1 MSVLGVYSVAS
12 NVKPGGRVP
21 TRRLP
26 FKAVIRACTRVYAGL
41 ELHHRQRARI
51 PHNCSHT
58 RLAQVSRTRCRHG
71 RPFPETRVPAVPLAR
86 CAPVPRPPRS
96 LPPRLSSPPQS
107 CRRGGTRP
115 CRSYRSYMVMF
126 MHGHVHAWWSA
137 SARVRTRT
145 CQCVDLRVRS
155 LKLGRKRVG
164 KSTRAREIATTPMRL
179 HGSGE
184 RGTWR
189 RTDRPR
195 AVAAAGV
202 HVSQPASQTPSSAP
216 ASSARCHLPWK
227 THTVPHTGVAARRK
241 IGAQWWIRAHRND
254 GGLPRL
260 APRKGRG
267 GCLGKAGVAASTT
280 GRTCEPGAL
289 DANALRAWKD
299 PAAAV
304 GRAGT
309 DLAAPCGNRTAT
321 RPTREP
327 GASQLPAA
335 ILGRARGARQRPGRG
350 AGQRPRRP
358 ARLLRTRA
366 ARAWRLTHRTVDPIS
381 RFHSPLAPSRCIVR
395 I

>member
-1 MSVLGVYSVAS
+1 
-12 NVKPGGRVP
+12 
-21 TRRLP
+21 
-26 FKAVIRACTRVYAGL
+26 
-41 ELHHRQRARI
+41 
-51 PHNCSHT
+51 
-58 RLAQVSRTRCRHG
+58 
-71 RPFPETRVPAVPLAR
+71 
-86 CAPVPRPPRS
+86 
-96 LPPRLSSPPQS
+96 
-107 CRRGGTRP
+107 
-115 CRSYRSYMVMF
+115 MVMF
-126 MHGHVHAWWSA
+126 MHGHVHAWWNA

-241 IGAQWWIRAHRND
+241 IGAQWWIRAHRHD

-335 ILGRARGARQRPGRG
+335 ILGRARGARQTREGSG
-350 AGQRPRRP
+350 AAPTPARTSAAHASSAGLEADPSHRRP
-358 ARLLRTRA
+358 DQPLPLPPRT
-366 ARAWRLTHRTVDPIS
+366 
-381 RFHSPLAPSRCIVR
+381 
-395 I
+395 